1 MKALL
6 PLLLCAASLTAC
18 AEAPDAAGTA
28 ADASGAG
35 AVGGLAPPPAAGSAD
50 ERALE
55 ALHSI
60 NPSIEVDHL
69 GPAPLPGFREAVV
82 GGQMV
87 YISDD
92 GRYLLQGA
100 LFDVRE
106 KADLSQAGM
115 ADVRRRLL
123 ATIPAYPSPRERRK
137 QYFDIGI
144 GTMLVTAVLLLYLL
158 RDRYSRAVKTANWA
172 YYEPRTAHDSSLS
185 PMAYALVAADVGMT
199 GWAHTYFMQTALLD
213 LLGTGPH
220 WNLGVHTAAMG
231 GAWLAVVHG
240 FCQLDLREDGVHL
253 LGWPHLPAGWRR
265 VGFRVVWHGQR
276 VGFSTDGVT
285 TSLETLDGPVPA
297 TYPGGVVTLM
307 PGQPLRLRGDA
318 PPAQ

>member
-123 ATIPAYPSPRERRK
+123 ATIPASERIVFAPEDPDYTVSVFTDVECGYCRRLHADIEEYNRLGIAIEYLAFPRMGPASEDFRKMVSVWCAADRRAAMTAAKEGSRVQARDCTSPVARH
-137 QYFDIGI
+137 YDIG
-144 GTMLVTAVLLLYLL
+144 
-158 RDRYSRAVKTANWA
+158 
-172 YYEPRTAHDSSLS
+172 
-185 PMAYALVAADVGMT
+185 
-199 GWAHTYFMQTALLD
+199 
-213 LLGTGPH
+213 
-220 WNLGVHTAAMG
+220 
-231 GAWLAVVHG
+231 
-240 FCQLDLREDGVHL
+240 
-253 LGWPHLPAGWRR
+253 RR
-265 VGFRVVWHGQR
+265 VGLTGTPMIV
-276 VGFSTDGVT
+276 TEDGT
-285 TSLETLDGPVPA
+285 Q
-297 TYPGGVVTLM
+297 M
-307 PGQPLRLRGDA
+307 PGYM
-318 PPAQ
+318 PPADLRAALDRLAAEAKPGAGAAPAAGAPGTGAAVGR